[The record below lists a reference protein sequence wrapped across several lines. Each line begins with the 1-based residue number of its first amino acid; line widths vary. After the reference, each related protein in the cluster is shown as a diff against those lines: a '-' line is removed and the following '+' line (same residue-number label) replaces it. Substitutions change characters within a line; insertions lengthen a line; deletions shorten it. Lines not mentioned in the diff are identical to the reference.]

1 MADLPEPVKP
11 RALGGSANLRP
22 VAAMLFG
29 AALMLSLAMGLR
41 QSLGIFMPAL
51 TKELGISVSQFTL
64 AVAVQNLTWGVLQP
78 FSGAAV
84 VRFGYRPVMLL
95 GCVAYALSMV
105 TLAHAQGVLGVLFGA
120 GVGVGVAVSCTGS
133 ALAMAITARVV
144 PAELRSRVMGMV
156 SAGGSLGAMIAAPI
170 GQVLAQG
177 YGWRAGL
184 LGFVALTLLMVPAA
198 WVAGRVDRSPVLPMA
213 AGEAQGARAML
224 GVALRRPAFVV
235 MTLAYFVCGMQLV
248 FLTTHLPSYLDLCGM
263 DPMLSAKALA
273 FIGAFN
279 VLGSLFFGWAGGRWN
294 KQVLLGLLYVSRSAV
309 LALYFSTPPTTA
321 STLLFAGVMGFL
333 WLGVVPLIAG
343 SVVEMFG
350 LRWQAMVSGLAFM
363 SHQLGSFAGAFGGGV
378 LFDLSG
384 SYEMAWRLGVGL
396 GLAAGLAQMVF
407 AWIRPVRAAA

>member
-1 MADLPEPVKP
+1 MSG
-11 RALGGSANLRP
+11 LGGLRAVAP
-22 VAAMLFG
+22 VLFG
-29 AALMLSLAMGLR
+29 AAMMLSLAMGLR

-51 TKELGISVSQFTL
+51 TKDLGISVSQFTL

-78 FSGAAV
+78 FAGAAV

-95 GCVAYALSMV
+95 GCAAYAASMV
-105 TLAHAQGVLGVLFGA
+105 TLAGAQGFLGVLFGA
-120 GVGVGVAVSCTGS
+120 GLGVGVAVSCTGS

-144 PAELRSRVMGMV
+144 PVELRSRVMGMV
-156 SAGGSLGAMIAAPI
+156 SAGGSLGAMVAAPL
-170 GQVLAQG
+170 GQALAQG

-184 LGFVALTLLMVPAA
+184 VGFLALALLMAPAA
-198 WVAGRVDRSPVLPMA
+198 WVAGRVDRAPALPVAP
-213 AGEAQGARAML
+213 GEAQGARAML

-294 KQVLLGLLYVSRSAV
+294 KQALLGLLYVSRSAV

-396 GLAAGLAQMVF
+396 GLAAGLAQILF

>member
-1 MADLPEPVKP
+1 
-11 RALGGSANLRP
+11 
-22 VAAMLFG
+22 MLFG
-29 AALMLSLAMGLR
+29 AAMMLSLAMGLR

-51 TKELGISVSQFTL
+51 TRELGISVSQFTL

-78 FSGAAV
+78 FAGAAV

-95 GCVAYALSMV
+95 GCVSYAASMA
-105 TLAHAQGVLGVLFGA
+105 TLAGAQGFVGVLFGA

-144 PAELRSRVMGMV
+144 PVELRSRVMGMV
-156 SAGGSLGAMIAAPI
+156 SAGGSLGAMIAAPV
-170 GQVLAQG
+170 GQALAQDS
-177 YGWRAGL
+177 GWRAGL
-184 LGFVALTLLMVPAA
+184 LGFLVLALLMAPAA
-198 WVAGRVDRSPVLPMA
+198 WVAGRVDRAPVLPA
-213 AGEAQGARAML
+213 APGEVQGARAML
-224 GVALRRPAFVV
+224 GVALRRPAFIV

-263 DPMLSAKALA
+263 DPMLSAQALA

-294 KQVLLGLLYVSRSAV
+294 KQSLLGVLYVLRSAV
-309 LALYFSTPPTTA
+309 LALYFSTPPTTM

-333 WLGVVPLIAG
+333 WLGVVPLMAG

-350 LRWQAMVSGLAFM
+350 LRWQAMLSGVAFM

-396 GLAAGLAQMVF
+396 GLAAGFAQIVF

>member
-1 MADLPEPVKP
+1 MADLSEPLNP
-11 RALGGSANLRP
+11 RPQGVAGLRP
-22 VAAMLFG
+22 VAAMLLG

-41 QSLGIFMPAL
+41 QSLGIFMPSL
-51 TKELGISVSQFTL
+51 TRELGLTVSQFTL

-95 GCVAYALSMV
+95 GCTVYAASMA
-105 TLAHAQGVLGVLFGA
+105 TLAGAQGFLGVLLGA
-120 GVGVGVAVSCTGS
+120 GLGVGVAVACTGS
-133 ALAMAITARVV
+133 ALAMAITARAV
-144 PAELRSRVMGMV
+144 PEERRSRVMGMV
-156 SAGGSLGAMIAAPI
+156 SAGGSLGAMVAAPV
-170 GQVLAQG
+170 GQALMQG

-184 LGFVALTLLMVPAA
+184 LGFLVLALLMAPAA
-198 WVAGRVDRSPVLPMA
+198 WAAGRVDRTPVLPA
-213 AGEAQGARAML
+213 LPGEAQGARAML

-235 MTLAYFVCGMQLV
+235 MALAYFVCGMQLV
-248 FLTTHLPSYLDLCGM
+248 FLTTHLPSYLDICGM
-263 DPMLSAKALA
+263 DPMLGAQALA
-273 FIGAFN
+273 LIGAFN

-294 KQVLLGLLYVSRSAV
+294 KQVLLGMLYVTRSAV
-309 LALYFSTPPTTA
+309 LAAYFYTPPTVA

-350 LRWQAMVSGLAFM
+350 LRWQAMVSGVAFM
-363 SHQLGSFAGAFGGGV
+363 SHQIGSFAGAFGGGV

-407 AWIRPVRAAA
+407 AWTRPVRTAA